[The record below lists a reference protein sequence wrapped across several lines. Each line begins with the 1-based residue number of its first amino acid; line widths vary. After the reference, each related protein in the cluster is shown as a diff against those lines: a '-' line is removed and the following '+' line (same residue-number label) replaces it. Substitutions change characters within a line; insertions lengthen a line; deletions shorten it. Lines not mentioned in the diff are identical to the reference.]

1 MKSIFASAGA
11 DQAPVPATA
20 SPGVWDRIGPKAKL
34 GAGAALVAGIVAAVV
49 LPGLGDKRKDQQPAE
64 QRNEQAARINDYSAP
79 PARSLVDQATGFNG
93 STPSP
98 RLSVRRAVPTEMALY
113 AAPKGTEGSPT
124 SGPTTSALNGE
135 NGSQGAI
142 DPEDRLTPAISGAT
156 VLPSSKA
163 VMVRHADY
171 TIRPGDPIQCIPQD
185 AQNSGLPGFTRCRVP
200 EWVRGGTQRRG
211 LIPPGT
217 IIFGQIRNGIA
228 QGQQRLGV
236 LFTSIEGPR
245 FKVPLAAPGGDAMG
259 RAGLEGDV
267 QTFFWDKAG
276 AVALYS
282 LLDAAIGAGQNLA
295 SSALS
300 RAVNGNN
307 GTTLNLGNQAQGLAS
322 QEMAA
327 RTNRSPVITRDQA
340 LPVLITVGQD
350 LEFYDLCQKLRAS
363 GDSMACPIL

>member
-1 MKSIFASAGA
+1 MKSIFASASPDA
-11 DQAPVPATA
+11 VTVPTSAT
-20 SPGVWDRIGPKAKL
+20 PGTWDRFGPKAKL
-34 GAGAALVAGIVAAVV
+34 GAGAAAVVSIVAAVV
-49 LPGLGDKRKDQQPAE
+49 LPGLGSKRPDPQPAQQRQE
-64 QRNEQAARINDYSAP
+64 QPANINDYSAP
-79 PARSLVDQATGFNG
+79 PARSIVDQTTNFNG
-93 STPSP
+93 STPQP
-98 RLSVRRAVPTEMALY
+98 RLVRRAVPTEMALY
-113 AAPKGTEGSPT
+113 AAPRVTEGAAPSTRPLT
-124 SGPTTSALNGE
+124 ASEAANGP
-135 NGSQGAI
+135 QGAS
-142 DPEDRLTPAISGAT
+142 DPDDRLTPAISGAT
-156 VLPSSKA
+156 VLPASKA

-217 IIFGQIRNGIA
+217 IIFGQIRQGIA

-245 FKVPLAAPGGDAMG
+245 FKVALSAPGGDAMG

-282 LLDAAIGAGQNLA
+282 LLDAGIGAGQNLA

-300 RAVNGNN
+300 RATYGNN
-307 GTTLNLGNQAQGLAS
+307 GTTLNLGGQAQGLAS
-322 QEMAA
+322 QEMAN
-327 RTNRSPVITRDQA
+327 RTNRPPVITRDQG

-350 LEFYDLCQKLRAS
+350 LEFYDVCKKLREA
-363 GDSMACPIL
+363 GDNMACPIL